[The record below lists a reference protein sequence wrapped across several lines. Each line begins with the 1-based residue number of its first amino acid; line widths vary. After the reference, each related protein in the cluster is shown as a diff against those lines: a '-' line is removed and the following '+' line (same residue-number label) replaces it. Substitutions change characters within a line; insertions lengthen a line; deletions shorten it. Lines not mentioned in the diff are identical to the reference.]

1 MKVNSNVSNDQS
13 SEWGFKKPED
23 GWHIVEMGEQIS
35 LLTYAKD
42 EKGHQAGDPYLD
54 DKGNKKWKFPAKINN
69 PEAVDHEVEISLVI
83 AETPFGEKKI
93 GDIIAAIGMKDAFEK
108 NFPGDRSFFEQAIMD
123 KVKIKVPGQF
133 CQMRTETS
141 KDGKY
146 SNVVEIATM
155 KFKAVD
161 KAAAAPKDI
170 PKGKTAGKKEET
182 VADAGEQAKTADW

>member
-1 MKVNSNVSNDQS
+1 MKTVSTINENTS
-13 SEWGFKKPED
+13 SEWGFRRPFD
-23 GWHIVEMGEQIS
+23 GWHKVEMGEGID
-35 LLTYAKD
+35 LMKD
-42 EKGHQAGDPYLD
+42 KEGKVVQDA
-54 DKGNKKWKFPAKINN
+54 KGNNLWKFPAKIND
-69 PEAVDHEVEISLVI
+69 EDASDHEADISLII

-93 GDIIAAIGMKDAFEK
+93 GDIIAAIGQKDNFEK
-108 NFPGDRSFFEQAIMD
+108 AFPGDRSFFETAIMD
-123 KVKIKVPGQF
+123 KVKIKIHGQF

-155 KFKAVD
+155 KFKPVD
-161 KAAAAPKDI
+161 KPAAAPKDI